1 LIRAKLPEKATAGL
15 VRPKHIITPSLG
27 DCTATALWDRP
38 QELLTRSAKNPTVMF
53 SDVKEIKL

>member
-1 LIRAKLPEKATAGL
+1 MPEKATAGL